1 MPDQNPDDIKQLMQL
16 VKDMAEE
23 NQKIK
28 AQMMQMREE
37 NQGRETETRM
47 QIRKMEEENQGR
59 ETETRM
65 QMRKMEE
72 ENKKKMQKME
82 EENQMKIQE
91 MEKNVQHLKGELERR
106 LDPWARVRN
115 GTATSSH
122 KRQVQDQFRTILIEA
137 NGDRCQLTRH
147 RGGCLAAHIIPLSS
161 DLLGPS
167 EISDIFNG
175 ILVLKPV
182 EKAFDKQQIIF
193 KCDDLKVEARLVVLD
208 ESILDNQV
216 YSGGKTWRE
225 LQGKALDISKHRPS
239 FRLLNLHAE
248 YALKLCFENGKIDQK
263 TFDQL
268 MVFASFHTSP
278 PRLTSIKRWI
288 FEANQILGLASLQI
302 IFSGVALMSFC

>member
-28 AQMMQMREE
+28 AQMMQMR
-37 NQGRETETRM
+37 
-47 QIRKMEEENQGR
+47 EENQGR

-167 EISDIFNG
+167 EKSDIFNG
-175 ILVLKPV
+175 MFVLKSV

-216 YSGGKTWRE
+216 YSGGETWRE

>member
-1 MPDQNPDDIKQLMQL
+1 MARMPDQNPDDIKHLMQL

-23 NQKIK
+23 NQKIM

-37 NQGRETETRM
+37 NQDRETETW
-47 QIRKMEEENQGR
+47 
-59 ETETRM
+59 M

-72 ENKKKMQKME
+72 ENQKKKKKMEEENKKMQV
-82 EENQMKIQE
+82 ENQMKIQE
-91 MEKNVQHLKGELERR
+91 MEKNIQHLKGELERR

-167 EISDIFNG
+167 EKSDIFNG
-175 ILVLKPV
+175 MFVLKSV

-216 YSGGKTWRE
+216 YSGGETWRE

-268 MVFASFHTSP
+268 MVFASFHKSL